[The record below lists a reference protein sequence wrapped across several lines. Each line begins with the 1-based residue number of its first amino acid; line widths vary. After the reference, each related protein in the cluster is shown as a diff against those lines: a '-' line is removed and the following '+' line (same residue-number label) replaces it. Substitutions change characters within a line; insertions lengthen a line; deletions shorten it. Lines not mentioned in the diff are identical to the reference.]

1 MKIKIVCERTG
12 LTDRTIRYY
21 IEEEIISPAFTENY
35 LGRKSFDFTEEDV
48 LQLQDIAVLRS
59 FDFSIEE
66 IRQILNDPS
75 SSLAIIRCVKERV
88 QAELFTSQKKM
99 SALSSLNEHTV
110 YTVGEIARELSK
122 PLVIVHAENV
132 AQPKLGT
139 RIKAFIKGACFFLI
153 IWLPFLLSVGIVP
166 VLYLWYDNPIVNGVW
181 ILLTILCLIPSCVC
195 MFAQKTKVWQR
206 RLYKTVLFGFCVL
219 CIPMSA
225 FGASQSVK
233 ECNHT
238 FQNLSVE
245 LEASCDRAGSVI
257 QRCDTCREIIKVSI
271 EKIAHSAVKD
281 DLVLPTCGFA
291 GVTEGSHCSRC
302 GEVLVE
308 QNPIPMT
315 NAHTFIPYTTEP
327 ICSEDGYVLMVCQC
341 GKAYLGETLDPTESH
356 VFLKNNDKGLR
367 CLRCNLEVC
376 EHNYISKN
384 MTGGGGMIGY
394 YITGSSNVE
403 QERTLVI
410 YGTGDMSSLAD
421 GRYPLYRDSQYIQ
434 EVTTVIIC
442 NGITALSEGAFEWD
456 GRHLGNPFRS
466 ISSFIVKGDSLALDT
481 NSSTMSGILCEVTY
495 QNGDE

>member
-21 IEEEIISPAFTENY
+21 IEEGIISPAFTENY

-75 SSLAIIRCVKERV
+75 SSLSIIRCVKERV

-99 SALSSLNEHTV
+99 SALSSLSEHTV

-139 RIKAFIKGACFFLI
+139 RIKALVKGVCFFLSV
-153 IWLPFLLSVGIVP
+153 WLPFLLSVGILP

-181 ILLTILCLIPSCVC
+181 VLLTILCLVPSCVC
-195 MFAQKTKVWQR
+195 MFVQKTKVWQK

-225 FGASQSVK
+225 FGVSQSVR

-257 QRCDTCREIIKVSI
+257 QRCNICRDVRKVSL

-281 DLVLPTCGFA
+281 DLVLPTCGTV
-291 GVTEGSHCSRC
+291 GLTEGSHCSSC
-302 GEVLVE
+302 GMTIVE
-308 QNPIPMT
+308 QESIPMT
-315 NAHTFIPYTTEP
+315 NEHTYIPYTTEP
-327 ICSEDGYVLMVCQC
+327 TCGQDGYVLMICQC
-341 GKAYLGETLDPTESH
+341 GKAYLGETLAANEKH
-356 VFLKNNDKGLR
+356 LFLKNGEKGLR
-367 CLRCNLEVC
+367 CSLCGLEVC
-376 EHNYISKN
+376 EHNYNTSD
-384 MTGGGGMIGY
+384 GWVGY
-394 YITGSSNVE
+394 YITGTAEKE

-410 YGTGDMSSLAD
+410 YGKGDASVLVN
-421 GRYPLYRDSQYIQ
+421 GEYPLYRESQFIQ

-442 NGITALSEGAFEWD
+442 DEITSLSKSAFEWD
-456 GRHLGNPFRS
+456 GTFFMNPFRS
-466 ISSFIVKGDSLALDT
+466 IRYFLVKGELLTLDT
-481 NSSTMSGILCEVTY
+481 NSKQMSGVSCEVTY
-495 QNGDE
+495 SHGDE